1 MPPDSHQRPAP
12 PEPVRGRIFVAY
24 FQPVDVATSLAVG
37 VRRLHDTNRSG
48 WWILLPLAA
57 ALPGVPLMDVSPNL
71 GLMVSGL
78 GICIGSIVIIVF
90 MCIEGTRGDNRFGP
104 DPTGPNLTEVFA

>member
-1 MPPDSHQRPAP
+1 
-12 PEPVRGRIFVAY
+12 
-24 FQPVDVATSLAVG
+24 
-37 VRRLHDTNRSG
+37 
-48 WWILLPLAA
+48 
-57 ALPGVPLMDVSPNL
+57 MDVSPNL